1 MRAIGIHLLQSVDLI
16 DTPRRSIV
24 VEVTPDG
31 AVSQIL
37 AVGTVDEIVAA
48 IGQDP
53 ACVVVDA
60 PLVVPNETGQ
70 RDVERIL
77 AWCDVPA
84 FPVSRTR
91 LVSVFGG
98 ARGVE
103 LASQTPTSATLHETH
118 LDLALRVAMWEQATD
133 GVPLDLADYRAQWLG
148 LRAPRY
154 RPKGAGRARP
164 EGILAAA
171 GVLAHVIDLQGWAP
185 NLVGDD
191 WSLINDAAMV
201 DALVC
206 AWVAHRACVSPER
219 TMSVGAHSRG
229 RLLVPVDTNL
239 RTRLTATIARLAAEG
254 TIVPE

>member
-1 MRAIGIHLLQSVDLI
+1 MRALGIHLLQSIDLI

-37 AVGTVDEIVAA
+37 AVASVEEIVAA
-48 IGQDP
+48 VGAHP
-53 ACVVVDA
+53 ALVVVDA
-60 PLVVPNETGQ
+60 PLVVPNQTGQ

-84 FPVSRTR
+84 FPVSQTR
-91 LVSVFGG
+91 LDSVFGG
-98 ARGVE
+98 ARGVA
-103 LASQTPTSATLHETH
+103 LASQVSAQVELHETH

-133 GVPLDLADYRAQWLG
+133 DALVDLADYRARWLG

-171 GVLAHVIDLQGWAP
+171 GVLAHVIDLQGWVP
-185 NLVGDD
+185 DLSGDD
-191 WSLINDAAMV
+191 WTLINDAAVV
-201 DALVC
+201 DAMVC
-206 AWVAHRACVSPER
+206 AWVAHRACVAPQR
-219 TMSVGAHSRG
+219 TMGIGAATRG
-229 RLLVPVDTNL
+229 RP
-239 RTRLTATIARLAAEG
+239 
-254 TIVPE
+254 P